1 MKIYQGEIGQFPDPS
16 GQLFVLDGPD
26 LPFKVSRIY
35 FISNVAS
42 QFSRGNH
49 AHKSLQQVMWSI
61 GGDITVSLDD
71 GFEKSQF
78 RLRDSRNYIHIPSG
92 LWREISNFDSNATL
106 MVAANQDYDETD
118 YIRDYDEFLTWKRDV
133 R

>member
-1 MKIYQGEIGQFPDPS
+1 MKIYQGKIGQFYDPS
-16 GQLFVLDGPD
+16 GQLSVLDGPD

-35 FISNVAS
+35 FISNVEN

-49 AHKSLQQVMWSI
+49 AHKFLEQVMWSI

-71 GFEKSQF
+71 GFEERKF
-78 RLRDSRNYIHIPSG
+78 RLRDSINYIHVPSG
-92 LWREISNFDSNATL
+92 LWREISNFGSNATL
-106 MVAANQDYDETD
+106 VVAASENYDEAD
-118 YIRDYDEFLTWKRDV
+118 YIRDYDEFLTWKKIV